1 MFRYQHLLHLLPL
14 IFILSSCSDDDSAER
29 QIRDTI
35 DTAIQVAE
43 SRDVSDFRKLIDD
56 SFRDAQGHDKNA
68 VTRIAAGYFL
78 RNRNIHLF
86 SQINQIHFPNPQQA
100 DVQLYLAMTGQA
112 ITDIDS
118 LFNLRADLYQF
129 DIKLVKKDGD
139 WLLNNARW
147 KRVRQDDLITN

>member
-1 MFRYQHLLHLLPL
+1 MTRPQCLLHLLL
-14 IFILSSCSDDDSAER
+14 LLVILNGCSDPDSPE
-29 QIRDTI
+29 QQVRDTI
-35 DTAIQVAE
+35 DSAIQVAE
-43 SRDVSDFRKLIDD
+43 SRDVSDFRELIDD
-56 SFRDAQGHDKNA
+56 GFRDAEGHDKNA

-86 SQINQIHFPNPQQA
+86 SQINHIYFPNPQQA

-112 ITDIDS
+112 VTDINS

-129 DIKLVKKDGD
+129 DIKLIKQDGD

-147 KRVRQDDLITN
+147 KRLRQDELISN

>member
-1 MFRYQHLLHLLPL
+1 MSRSQYLINLLLLL
-14 IFILSSCSDDDSAER
+14 FTLNGCSDKHSPE
-29 QIRDTI
+29 QQVRDTI
-35 DTAIQVAE
+35 DTAIRVAE
-43 SRDVSDFRKLIDD
+43 SRDVSDFRNLIDD
-56 SFRDAQGHDKNA
+56 NFSDAEGHDKNTL
-68 VTRIAAGYFL
+68 TRIAAGYFL

-86 SQINQIHFPNPQQA
+86 SQINHIHFPNPQQA

-112 ITDIDS
+112 VTNINS

-129 DIKLVKKDGD
+129 DIKLIKQDDD